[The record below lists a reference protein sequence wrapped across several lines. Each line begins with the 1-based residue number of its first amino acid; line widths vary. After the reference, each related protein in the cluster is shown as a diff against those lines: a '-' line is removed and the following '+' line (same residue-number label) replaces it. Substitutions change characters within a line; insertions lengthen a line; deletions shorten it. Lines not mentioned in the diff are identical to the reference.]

1 MTFGEE
7 RLAEL
12 VRFFK
17 KSLGEGAP
25 LAAFRKS
32 DEDMDKPDVYPGMRS
47 YQGGRPRAFF
57 DQMRLPPNFFPV
69 EIFAEFHHIGQ
80 LSHGIGRLR
89 VIGKYPGPM
98 TRRCFKRHPGFGRLM
113 SAVWTKA
120 MALFRP
126 SRLSSVF
133 VACWL
138 MTGCNTLDRIQNIG
152 REPELSPV
160 GGAIKK
166 ASYEPVTLPMP
177 KHEPEVYQANS
188 LWRQGAR
195 SFFKDQ
201 RARTIGDVLTVNVTI
216 TDEASLQNQTTRSR
230 TNAENLGVGGLL
242 GVENQFN
249 RFLKGTVDPGSLV
262 QLDSDVS
269 NQGQGNVSRNE
280 DIKLNVAAVVAQV
293 LPNGN
298 LVIHGRQEVR
308 VNFEVR
314 ELYVAGVVR
323 PEDITPD
330 NAIAHE
336 QIAELR
342 IAYGG
347 RGQLT
352 DVQQPRYG
360 SQVLDVILPF

>member
-1 MTFGEE
+1 MMTSILSTTLPGSLLIVWMLAGCSTID
-7 RLAEL
+7 RL
-12 VRFFK
+12 
-17 KSLGEGAP
+17 
-25 LAAFRKS
+25 
-32 DEDMDKPDVYPGMRS
+32 
-47 YQGGRPRAFF
+47 
-57 DQMRLPPNFFPV
+57 
-69 EIFAEFHHIGQ
+69 
-80 LSHGIGRLR
+80 
-89 VIGKYPGPM
+89 
-98 TRRCFKRHPGFGRLM
+98 
-113 SAVWTKA
+113 
-120 MALFRP
+120 
-126 SRLSSVF
+126 
-133 VACWL
+133 
-138 MTGCNTLDRIQNIG
+138 QNIG
-152 REPELSPV
+152 KEPELSAV
-160 GGAIKK
+160 G
-166 ASYEPVTLPMP
+166 ASIDEDNYQQVSLPMP
-177 KHEPEVYQANS
+177 RQEPEVYQANS

-216 TDEASLQNQTTRSR
+216 QDQASLQNQTTRSR
-230 TNAENLGVGGLL
+230 SNTESMGVGGLL
-242 GVENQFN
+242 GVENQLN
-249 RFLKGTVDPGSLV
+249 RFFKGNVDGGSLV
-262 QLDSDVS
+262 DLDSDVS

-280 DIKLNVAAVVAQV
+280 AINLNVAAVVAQV

-347 RGQLT
+347 RGQLS